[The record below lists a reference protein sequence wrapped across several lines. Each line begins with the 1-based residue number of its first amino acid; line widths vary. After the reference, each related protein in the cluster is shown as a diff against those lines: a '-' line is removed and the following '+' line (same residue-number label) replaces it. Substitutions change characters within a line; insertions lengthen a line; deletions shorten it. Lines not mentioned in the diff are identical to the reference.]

1 MLNGIILKP
10 EMSCEY
16 ICSVIQKIIN
26 KYASENG
33 STNDCILSLEI
44 RRIIDSPETS
54 GPLALP
60 LKEE

>member
-1 MLNGIILKP
+1 MN
-10 EMSCEY
+10 CEY
-16 ICSVIQKIIN
+16 ICGVIQKIIN
-26 KYASENG
+26 KYVSENG
-33 STNDCILSLEI
+33 PTGDCILSLEI